1 MIVLKP
7 FKTKPIGW
15 FLSLILIAISL
26 ITIPSAASA
35 IQDDEL
41 LRPEQAFQLTARVEG
56 NSLIAE
62 YDIAPGYYMYRKR
75 FKFDVE
81 NAGFSFAEPIIPT
94 GKVKQDEFFGEV
106 ETYRDSLRIELPIE
120 SSLLTKDL
128 LSDTSPTTLRIK
140 ATGQGCADIGI
151 CYPPLD
157 QLLLVSIG
165 SNETVKAMPY
175 VATSVLALAN
185 KNYESN
191 TTENSPALPSLFLS
205 NTSQPAQ
212 QNSVFPSD
220 LAVNTTTLS
229 ELQALGDLIGLSNGD
244 EIPHSD
250 RAFMLTAELGENN
263 HVETNITIMPTAYLY
278 RDKIDIKLVGGN
290 GHSIGTLTKPSGD
303 KKDDA
308 FFGLTEVYHD
318 SLKLSI
324 PISSV
329 ANASRIY
336 TLAYSYQG
344 CIEDRICYPPITKYL
359 EVNGST
365 STIMISG
372 EAPSALV
379 INESPETE
387 TIPRASVD
395 EPLSEQDQYAQLLLQ
410 DKSLFLVIGL
420 FFLAGVGLTFTP
432 CVFPMIPILSSI
444 IAGQGKKVST
454 RTAFNLS
461 LVYVLAMAVTY
472 ALVGAIVGYYGAEYN
487 IQIWFQNPIILSIF
501 AAIFMLLA
509 LSMFG
514 FYDLQ
519 MPNAI
524 QSRLT
529 AFSNKQ
535 EGGSLAGAGVMGFF
549 SAIIVGPCI
558 TAPLV
563 GALLFISQTQ
573 DWQLGGLALFALGI
587 GMGTPL
593 LLIGTSA
600 GKILPRAGDWM
611 DTVKSVFG
619 VIMLAMAIWLLERI
633 LPTSATM
640 ALMAILAITSAIYM
654 GALEK
659 LPQPANGWRKLCKG
673 LGVILLIYG
682 AVYLIGAAAG
692 SKDLIQ
698 PLKGI
703 VSGMTSG
710 NLSNQTNNNQSG
722 HINFKQIKG
731 AEGLKSALK
740 ESVAESKLTMLDFY
754 ADWCISCKEMEKYAF
769 THPDVLKTMT
779 GVAAL
784 QTDVTDNDSIDSD
797 FMASLGIFGPPAILF
812 FDKDGQEIRNRRVVG
827 EMSGEDFAAH
837 ISTTFN

>member
-1 MIVLKP
+1 MTVLKT
-7 FKTKPIGW
+7 FKTRPIAW
-15 FLSLILIAISL
+15 FLSLILIAVSSIV
-26 ITIPSAASA
+26 SA

-41 LRPEQAFQLTARVEG
+41 LRPEQAFQLTAKVEG
-56 NSLIAE
+56 NNLIAE

-81 NAGFSFAEPIIPT
+81 NEGVSFSEPVIPA

-106 ETYRDSLRIELPIE
+106 ETYRDSLRIELPFLNNDLNN
-120 SSLLTKDL
+120 SPSL
-128 LSDTSPTTLRIK
+128 TTLRVK

-157 QLLLVSIG
+157 QLLIVSIG
-165 SNETVKAMPY
+165 PNQKINETIIAMPY
-175 VATSVLALAN
+175 VATPAIAQSNNINTAENGSVLQNL
-185 KNYESN
+185 
-191 TTENSPALPSLFLS
+191 LFS
-205 NTSQPAQ
+205 DTSQPAQ
-212 QNSVFPSD
+212 QSNNFSSD
-220 LAVNTTTLS
+220 LASSTNTLS
-229 ELQALGDLIGLSNGD
+229 ELQSLGDLIGLAD
-244 EIPHSD
+244 EEAIPHSD
-250 RAFMLTAELGENN
+250 NAFMLTATLDAIDRID
-263 HVETNITIMPTAYLY
+263 TDITIIPTAYLY
-278 RDKIDIKLVGGN
+278 RDKVDIKLISGN
-290 GHSIGTLTKPSGD
+290 GHSIGQLTKPTGD
-303 KKDDA
+303 KKNDE

-318 SLKLSI
+318 RLQLSI

-329 ANASRIY
+329 ANASPSY

-359 EVNGST
+359 TVNGNTNTVAISDQPPQTAQPKVNASST
-365 STIMISG
+365 PVVSQT
-372 EAPSALV
+372 
-379 INESPETE
+379 
-387 TIPRASVD
+387 ASQ
-395 EPLSEQDQYAQLLLQ
+395 SEQDQYAQLLLQ

-420 FFLAGVGLTFTP
+420 FFLAGIGLTFTP

-444 IAGQGKKVST
+444 IAGQGEKVST

-487 IQIWFQNPIILSIF
+487 IQIWFQDPIILTIF

-535 EGGSLAGAGVMGFF
+535 EGGSLAGAGVMGLF

-573 DWQLGGLALFALGI
+573 NWQLGGLALFALGI

-600 GKILPRAGDWM
+600 GKILPRAGGWM

-619 VIMLAMAIWLLERI
+619 VVMLAMAIWLLERI
-633 LPTSATM
+633 LPTAATM
-640 ALMAILAITSAIYM
+640 ALIGMLTITSAIYM

-659 LPQPANGWRKLCKG
+659 LSQPVSGWRKLCKG
-673 LGVILLIYG
+673 LGIILLIYG
-682 AVYLIGAAAG
+682 AVYLIGAASD

-703 VSGMTSG
+703 ASGMKSG
-710 NLSNQTNNNQSG
+710 NSLNQSNDNQSD

-731 AEGLKSALK
+731 TEGLKRALS
-740 ESVAESKLTMLDFY
+740 ESVAGNKTTMLDFY

-769 THPDVLKTMT
+769 THPDVLASLDQVSTIQ
-779 GVAAL
+779 A
-784 QTDVTDNDSIDSD
+784 DVTANDSIDSA
-797 FMASLGIFGPPAILF
+797 FMNSLGIYGPPAILF
-812 FDKDGQEIRNRRVVG
+812 FDKKGIEIRNRRVVG
-827 EMSGEDFAAH
+827 EMSGQDFAVH
-837 ISTTFN
+837 VKSTFR

>member
-1 MIVLKP
+1 MIVLKN
-7 FKTKPIGW
+7 FKTRPIAW
-15 FLSLILIAISL
+15 FLSLILIAVS
-26 ITIPSAASA
+26 SVASS

-41 LRPEQAFQLTARVEG
+41 LRPEQAFQLTAKVEG

-81 NAGFSFAEPIIPT
+81 NEGVSFAEPVIPK

-106 ETYRDSLRIELPIE
+106 ETYRDSLRIELPFLNSKLIDDLI
-120 SSLLTKDL
+120 SAPSL
-128 LSDTSPTTLRIK
+128 TTLRVK

-157 QLLLVSIG
+157 QLLIVSVGFNQKI
-165 SNETVKAMPY
+165 NETIKARPY
-175 VATSVLALAN
+175 VATSVIAQSNNINTA
-185 KNYESN
+185 ESN
-191 TTENSPALPSLFLS
+191 SALQRLFLS
-205 NTSQPAQ
+205 DTSQPVQ
-212 QNSVFPSD
+212 QSNTISSALASSKNS
-220 LAVNTTTLS
+220 LS
-229 ELQALGDLIGLSNGD
+229 ELQSLGDLIGLAD
-244 EIPHSD
+244 EEEIPHSD
-250 RAFMLTAELGENN
+250 NAFMLTAALAAIDRID
-263 HVETNITIMPTAYLY
+263 TDITIIPNAYLY
-278 RDKIDIKLVGGN
+278 RDKVDIKLVGGN
-290 GHSIGTLTKPSGD
+290 GHSIGTLIKPTGD
-303 KKDDA
+303 KKNDE

-318 SLKLSI
+318 RLKLSI
-324 PISSV
+324 PISSA
-329 ANASRIY
+329 ANASPSY

-359 EVNGST
+359 TVNGNTNTVAISDLPLQTVQPEVNAS
-365 STIMISG
+365 
-372 EAPSALV
+372 SALV
-379 INESPETE
+379 TSQ
-387 TIPRASVD
+387 
-395 EPLSEQDQYAQLLLQ
+395 SEQDQYAQLLLQ

-420 FFLAGVGLTFTP
+420 FFLAGIGLTFTP

-444 IAGQGKKVST
+444 IAGQGEKVST

-487 IQIWFQNPIILSIF
+487 IQIWFQDPIILTIF
-501 AAIFMLLA
+501 AAIFILLA

-529 AFSNKQ
+529 AFSNRQ
-535 EGGSLAGAGVMGFF
+535 EGGSLAGAGVMGLF

-573 DWQLGGLALFALGI
+573 NWQLGGLALFALGI

-600 GKILPRAGDWM
+600 GKILPRAGSWM

-619 VIMLAMAIWLLERI
+619 VVMLAMAIWLLERI
-633 LPTSATM
+633 LPTAATM
-640 ALMAILAITSAIYM
+640 ALIALLTITSAIYM

-659 LPQPANGWRKLCKG
+659 LPQPASGWRKLCKG
-673 LGVILLIYG
+673 LGVILLIHG
-682 AVYLIGAAAG
+682 AVNLIGAASD
-692 SKDLIQ
+692 SKDLIH

-703 VSGMTSG
+703 ASGMKSG
-710 NLSNQTNNNQSG
+710 NLSNQTNGNQSD

-731 AEGLKSALK
+731 TEGLKSALS
-740 ESVAESKLTMLDFY
+740 ESVAGNKTTMLDFY
-754 ADWCISCKEMEKYAF
+754 ADWCISCKVMEKYAF
-769 THPDVLKTMT
+769 THPDVLASLDEVST
-779 GVAAL
+779 L
-784 QTDVTDNDSIDSD
+784 QADVTANDSIDSA
-797 FMASLGIFGPPAILF
+797 FMNSLGIYGPPAILF
-812 FDKDGQEIRNRRVVG
+812 FDKNGLEIRNRRVVG

-837 ISTTFN
+837 INATFN

>member
-1 MIVLKP
+1 MIVLKT
-7 FKTKPIGW
+7 FKTRPIAW
-15 FLSLILIAISL
+15 LLSLILIAVSSI
-26 ITIPSAASA
+26 ASA

-41 LRPEQAFQLTARVEG
+41 LRPEQAFQLTAKVEG

-75 FKFDVE
+75 FKFDIE
-81 NAGFSFAEPIIPT
+81 NENVSFAEPIIPK
-94 GKVKQDEFFGEV
+94 GKIKQDEFFGEV
-106 ETYRDSLRIELPIE
+106 ETYRESLRIELPFLN
-120 SSLLTKDL
+120 SDL
-128 LSDTSPTTLRIK
+128 NSNFFNDTSLTTLRVK

-157 QLLLVSIG
+157 QLLFVSIG
-165 SNETVKAMPY
+165 SSETIKAKPY
-175 VATSVLALAN
+175 VATSLIAVSNSA
-185 KNYESN
+185 ETN
-191 TTENSPALPSLFLS
+191 TTENSQALQGLFLS
-205 NTSQPAQ
+205 DTGQAAQ
-212 QNSVFPSD
+212 QSNAFSSD
-220 LAVNTTTLS
+220 LAANTDTLS
-229 ELQALGDLIGLSNGD
+229 ELQTLGDLIGLSNED
-244 EIPHSD
+244 EIPHPDS
-250 RAFMLTAELGENN
+250 AFMLTAELADNN
-263 HVETNITIMPTAYLY
+263 RVDTNLTIIPTAYLY
-278 RDKIDIKLVGGN
+278 RDKVDIKLVGGN
-290 GHSIGTLTKPSGD
+290 GHSIGAFIKPSGD
-303 KKDDA
+303 EKNDE
-308 FFGLTEVYHD
+308 FFGLTEVYHN
-318 SLKLSI
+318 SLNLSI
-324 PISSV
+324 PISSA
-329 ANASRIY
+329 ANASSSY

-344 CIEDRICYPPITKYL
+344 CIEDRICYPPITKYVD
-359 EVNGST
+359 VNSST
-365 STIMISG
+365 GAITISG
-372 EAPSALV
+372 EAPTALV
-379 INESPETE
+379 ISEPNQSPTTE
-387 TIPRASVD
+387 TIPSASAD
-395 EPLSEQDQYAQLLLQ
+395 ESQSEQDQYAQLLLQ

-444 IAGQGKKVST
+444 IAGQGEKVST

-487 IQIWFQNPIILSIF
+487 IQIWFQDPIILSIF
-501 AAIFMLLA
+501 AAIFVLLA

-535 EGGSLAGAGVMGFF
+535 EGGSLAGAAVMGLF

-573 DWQLGGLALFALGI
+573 NWQLGGLALFALGI

-600 GKILPRAGDWM
+600 GKILPRAGGWM

-619 VIMLAMAIWLLERI
+619 VVMIAMAIWLLERI

-640 ALMAILAITSAIYM
+640 ALIAILAITSAIYM

-659 LPQPANGWRKLCKG
+659 LPQSANGWRKLCKG

-682 AVYLIGAAAG
+682 AVYLIGATAG
-692 SKDLIQ
+692 SQDLIQ
-698 PLKGI
+698 PLKGLANGI
-703 VSGMTSG
+703 TSG
-710 NLSNQTNNNQSG
+710 SKQGGANDNQSG

-731 AEGLKSALK
+731 SNGLKSALT
-740 ESVAESKLTMLDFY
+740 ESVAQNQFTMLDFY

-769 THPDVLKTMT
+769 THPDVLASLER
-779 GVAAL
+779 VSSL
-784 QTDVTDNDSIDSD
+784 QTDVTANDSIDSA
-797 FMASLGIFGPPAILF
+797 FMNSLGIYGPPAILF
-812 FDKDGQEIRNRRVVG
+812 FDKNGVEIRNRRVVG
-827 EMSGEDFAAH
+827 EMSGEDFAVH
-837 ISTTFN
+837 VTSTFQ